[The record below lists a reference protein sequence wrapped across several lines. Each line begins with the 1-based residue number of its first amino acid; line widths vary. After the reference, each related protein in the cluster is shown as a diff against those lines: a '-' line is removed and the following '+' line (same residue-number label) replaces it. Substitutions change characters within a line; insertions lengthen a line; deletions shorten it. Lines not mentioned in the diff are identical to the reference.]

1 MPYATN
7 DPYELGE
14 FESEQYEEEAPQG
27 GPSYGGQP
35 PPGAPPPPSGPP
47 TAGGPL
53 TEEEEMDAAGELLN
67 VTNEEELEQFLG
79 DLVNTVAGA
88 AKNIAATPAG
98 SQLIGVLKGAASQ
111 ALPMVGAAIGSR
123 FGGPTGAQIGSQLA
137 QAAGQAFGLELEG
150 LSPEDQEF
158 ELARRFVRFAS
169 STTHHWSRR
178 GWSAWTAAR
187 HAARH
192 HAPGLLG
199 PYPGFG
205 HRHRF
210 GHRHGFGYRHPEYW
224 DEGESEG
231 DGEQFLHL
239 GRIGGFRRFGGFGR
253 HRGFGG
259 YGRWGGRRE
268 GSQPGRW
275 VWRHNRWM
283 WR

>member
-14 FESEQYEEEAPQG
+14 FESEQYEAEAPEG
-27 GPSYGGQP
+27 APPYGGQP

-53 TEEEEMDAAGELLN
+53 SEEEEIDAAGELLN
-67 VTNEEELEQFLG
+67 VSNEEELEQFLG

-88 AKNIAATPAG
+88 AKNIADSPAG
-98 SQLIGVLKGAASQ
+98 SQLVGVLKDAAKQ
-111 ALPMVGAAIGSR
+111 ALPIVGAAIGGR
-123 FGGPTGAQIGSQLA
+123 FGGPTGAQIGGQLG
-137 QAAGQAFGLELEG
+137 QTAGQVFGLELEG

-192 HAPGLLG
+192 HAPGLFG
-199 PYPGFG
+199 PYPG
-205 HRHRF
+205 HRHWSGRP
-210 GHRHGFGYRHPEYW
+210 HRFGYRHPGYW
-224 DEGESEG
+224 DEGE
-231 DGEQFLHL
+231 GEYFLMPHMHL
-239 GRIGGFRRFGGFGR
+239 GGFGGFGR
-253 HRGFGG
+253 H
-259 YGRWGGRRE
+259 GRWRGRQWGRTR
-268 GSQPGRW
+268 GDFGTRPSRW
-275 VWRHNRWM
+275 VWRHNRWA